1 MSETEVEE
9 IAAKMRDDI
18 ASGKLSAKSYVTKY
32 NFETHEVTALVGQV
46 PILEPPDD
54 ERQDNPSEAPIQP
67 ESEVGRDELH
77 QQAEERFKRD
87 IETLE
92 RLEIESPGDWV
103 AVVLSVNA
111 EDRSRTVLISPNS
124 ELNAVL
130 QASGEFEVVDKSWHR
145 NLTLGRHFQ
154 RLGLL
159 QAKRRNG
166 EWRLEFPDYCTPEG
180 ELLMS
185 VESQIEKLLRADRK
199 ESQPA

>member
-1 MSETEVEE
+1 
-9 IAAKMRDDI
+9 
-18 ASGKLSAKSYVTKY
+18 
-32 NFETHEVTALVGQV
+32 
-46 PILEPPDD
+46 
-54 ERQDNPSEAPIQP
+54 
-67 ESEVGRDELH
+67 
-77 QQAEERFKRD
+77 
-87 IETLE
+87 
-92 RLEIESPGDWV
+92 
-103 AVVLSVNA
+103 VVLSVNA